1 MKKYYEKNSGFSLV
15 ELMISVGLGIVVVGA
30 TLGIFVSNRQTYV
43 AAENLGR
50 IQENARTAYELMT
63 RDVRE
68 AGGMPCGKQL
78 PVANV
83 LNNPSTNWWSNL
95 TNPVLGYE
103 NGALGV
109 SIAGTDAIELKSG
122 SASTYTVESH
132 NPTSA
137 VISLN
142 TSTHELVADD
152 VLLICDLRQASI
164 FQMSGPNATNA
175 TVVHNTGTGTPG
187 NCSKGLGFKI
197 PIDCS
202 TNGTTYTYGPNSL
215 VTKLNA
221 TRWYIGSNGRPAGCT
236 AATTCG
242 RSLFRQVLRNTGGTN
257 AAVAEEIAEGV
268 RDMQILYLLPGA
280 TTYVAA
286 TAVPAERWPEV
297 SAVRITYTLEG
308 NDRVGTDGKTI
319 QRTLAHT
326 VTLRN
331 RNS

>member
-1 MKKYYEKNSGFSLV
+1 MKHYKLSNSGYSLV
-15 ELMISVGLGIVVVGA
+15 ELMISVTLGIMVVGA
-30 TLGIFVSNRQTYV
+30 TLGIFVANRHTYV
-43 AAENLGR
+43 AAENVGR

-68 AGGMPCGKQL
+68 AGGTPCSSHI

-83 LNNPSTNWWSNL
+83 LNSPDTNWWSNL
-95 TNPVLGYE
+95 TTPVMGYE
-103 NGALGV
+103 SGALGV
-109 SIAGTDAIELKSG
+109 SIAGTDAIEIKSS
-122 SASTYTVESH
+122 SASTYTVASH

-142 TSTHELVADD
+142 TSSHD
-152 VLLICDLRQASI
+152 LLIDDILIVCDHRQASI

-175 TVVHNTGTGTPG
+175 TVVHNVGAGTPG
-187 NCSKGLGFKI
+187 NCSKGLGFKV

-202 TNGTTYTYGPNSL
+202 TNGTAYTYGPNSL
-215 VTKLNA
+215 VSKLSA
-221 TRWYIGSNGRPAGCT
+221 SRWYIGSNGRPAGCV

-242 RSLFRQVLRNTGGTN
+242 RSLYRQVLRNTSGTN
-257 AAVAEEIAEGV
+257 APVAEEIAEGV

-280 TTYVAA
+280 TNYVAA
-286 TAVPAERWPEV
+286 NAVPAARWAEV
-297 SAVRITYTLEG
+297 TAVRITYTLEG
-308 NDRVGTDGKTI
+308 NDRVGTNGETI